1 VKFQSGM
8 RVTALLGASLLV
20 ATIPAH
26 GRDKSDKK
34 EKPAGAQT
42 VDSGSFGIFVKGQ
55 RVATETFNI
64 QQQNGAS
71 SIKSQLKETST
82 NDTATQ
88 KSDLQITSAGD
99 LLHYDWSQSAGGSL
113 TVVPSNDFLLEKIT
127 PPSAGKAAEQPFL
140 MPSTSSILDNNFF
153 IHREVLA
160 WRYLAANC
168 KSDPAGL
175 KCEHTPGDFGV
186 LVPQDRA
193 SVHVRMEMVGKEKV
207 TIRGTER
214 ELLRLNLSGDNFSWA
229 LWVDD
234 HDQFKLVRVAIAADS
249 TEVVRD

>member
-1 VKFQSGM
+1 MKVQSGM
-8 RVTALLGASLLV
+8 RVAALLLASSLV
-20 ATIPAH
+20 AVVPAYS
-26 GRDKSDKK
+26 GDKK
-34 EKPAGAQT
+34 EKPAGGAQT
-42 VDSGSFGIFVKGQ
+42 VDSGSFGVFIRGQ
-55 RVATETFNI
+55 RVATETFSI

-71 SIKSQLKETST
+71 SIKSQFQETSA
-82 NDTATQ
+82 NDTTTQ
-88 KSDLQITSAGD
+88 KSDLQITSTGD
-99 LLHYDWSQSAGGSL
+99 LLHYDWNQSAGGSL

-193 SVHVRMEMVGKEKV
+193 SVHVRMELVGKEKV
-207 TIRGTER
+207 MIRGTER
-214 ELLRLNLSGDNFSWA
+214 ELLRLNLSGDNFTWA